1 VLQTYLALRGVDAEA
16 DVLQQS
22 LASEQQSLVI
32 QAYRL
37 ASGSLSEIEFERL
50 RSDSVAASAQTQ
62 VLQQRRTELENA
74 LAVLLGDAPSVFHLP
89 RAEWT
94 GTLPPLPPGLPA
106 QVLARRPDVRAAQR
120 NLLAA
125 QQRLGIAESAWF
137 PSLALTGTSGFASAD
152 LSTLFSVSMQTW
164 ALGALATVPL
174 LDGGRRDAAVAMADA
189 DLQSA
194 AASYRSQVLLALREV
209 EDQLSATRQLA
220 LQSDALQ
227 RAWSSAA
234 RATALSAVRLRNGSI
249 SQLDWL
255 EAQRRELHSRRQV
268 LQVRAAQ
275 FQTSAALARALGGG
289 WN

>member
-1 VLQTYLALRGVDAEA
+1 
-16 DVLQQS
+16 
-22 LASEQQSLVI
+22 
-32 QAYRL
+32 
-37 ASGSLSEIEFERL
+37 
-50 RSDSVAASAQTQ
+50 
-62 VLQQRRTELENA
+62 
-74 LAVLLGDAPSVFHLP
+74 VFHLP

-209 EDQLSATRQLA
+209 EDQLSATHQLA
-220 LQSDALQ
+220 LQSEALQ
-227 RAWSSAA
+227 RAWDSATRATDLSAA
-234 RATALSAVRLRNGSI
+234 RLRNGSI
-249 SQLDWL
+249 SQLEWL
-255 EAQRRELHSRRQV
+255 DAQRRALHSRRQL
-268 LQVRAAQ
+268 LQAQ
-275 FQTSAALARALGGG
+275 ASQYQTSVALVRSLGGG